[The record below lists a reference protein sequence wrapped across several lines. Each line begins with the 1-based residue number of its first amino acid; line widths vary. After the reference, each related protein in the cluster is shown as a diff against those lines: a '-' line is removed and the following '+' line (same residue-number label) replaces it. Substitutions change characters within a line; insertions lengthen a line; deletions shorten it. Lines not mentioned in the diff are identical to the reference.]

1 MILNYRKNAISRAE
15 EVSQKKLPI
24 DEVLASI
31 AKAFADTDTDDSG
44 GLDRDEI
51 SRALQ
56 AAASKIN
63 GEPVTKPCSHLADQA
78 LEKFS
83 GNSFTLSLAE
93 FTQCVGVKPF
103 SELFNINR
111 SIQDELKLKS
121 AQLAVEAPVRAVSS
135 QKEVNLCL
143 CVMIASSPFT
153 CLV

>member
-1 MILNYRKNAISRAE
+1 MILDHRKNAIARAE
-15 EVSQKKLPI
+15 EISEKKLPI
-24 DEVLASI
+24 EEVLASI

-56 AAASKIN
+56 AAASEIN
-63 GEPVTKPCSHLADQA
+63 GEPVTKPCTHLADHA

-93 FTQCVGVKPF
+93 FTQCIGVKPF

-111 SIQDELKLKS
+111 SIRDELKLKS
-121 AQLAVEAPVRAVSS
+121 AQLAVEAPARSVSS

-143 CVMIASSPFT
+143 CVMIITSVFLP
-153 CLV
+153 V